1 MVATATISSTYEVR
15 LDGLIPATVLPM
27 TAGGAIDEPGLRRY
41 IHWIA
46 AQGPVALAVNAD
58 TGEGPSLEPRERVR
72 VIEIAREETELPLV
86 TGLFDPGEADAARR
100 AGAEAALVFPVADDI
115 VAYHRAIAD
124 RGIGVIAFQLQP
136 ALGGVGYSRDTIERV
151 TALDG
156 VIAIKEAS
164 FDRTRFAEAVQVSA
178 KPVLTGNDN
187 FVLESFELGC
197 SGALVGFGA
206 VHTAEQ
212 VTMIADWHRG
222 AVDEARAA
230 SARLQPIADQLFA
243 APVSGYRRRIKELL
257 VQQGVID
264 AAHMRPAPVRSAP
277 R

>member
-1 MVATATISSTYEVR
+1 VR

-27 TAGGAIDEPGLRRY
+27 TADGAIDEPGLRRY
-41 IHWIA
+41 VRWIA

-58 TGEGPSLEPRERVR
+58 TGEGPSLDPQERVR
-72 VIEIAREETELPLV
+72 VIEIAHEETDLPLV
-86 TGLFDPGEADAARR
+86 TGLFDPDETAAALR
-100 AGAEAALVFPVADDI
+100 AGAVAALVFPVADN
-115 VAYHRAIAD
+115 VVEYHRAIAD

-136 ALGGVGYSRDTIERV
+136 ALGGFEYSRETIERV

-164 FDRTRFAEAVQVSA
+164 FDRGRFVETVKVSA

-187 FVLESFELGC
+187 FILESFELGC

-222 AVDEARAA
+222 ALDDARRAG
-230 SARLQPIADQLFA
+230 ARLQPVADALFA
-243 APVSGYRRRIKELL
+243 PPVADYRRRIKELL
-257 VQQGVID
+257 VEQGVIES
-264 AAHMRPAPVRSAP
+264 AHMRSRAHS
-277 R
+277 

>member
-1 MVATATISSTYEVR
+1 VR

-27 TAGGAIDEPGLRRY
+27 TADGAIDEPGLRRY
-41 IHWIA
+41 VRWIA
-46 AQGPVALAVNAD
+46 AQGPAALAVNAD
-58 TGEGPSLEPRERVR
+58 TGEGPNLEPRERRR
-72 VIEIAREETELPLV
+72 VIEITREETDLPVV
-86 TGLFDPGEADAARR
+86 TGLFAVDEADDALR
-100 AGAEAALVFPVADDI
+100 AGAVAALVFPVADD
-115 VAYHRAIAD
+115 VVEYHRAIAE

-136 ALGGVGYSRDTIERV
+136 ALGGVEYSRETIERV

-164 FDRTRFAEAVQVSA
+164 FDRDRCAETVKISA

-187 FVLESFELGC
+187 FILESFELGC
-197 SGALVGFGA
+197 TGALVGFGA

-222 AVDEARAA
+222 AFESARAA
-230 SARLQPIADQLFA
+230 SARLQPIADGLFA
-243 APVSGYRRRIKELL
+243 PPVTEYRRRMKELL
-257 VQQGVID
+257 VRQGVLD
-264 AAHMRPAPVRSAP
+264 AAHMRPSAA

>member
-1 MVATATISSTYEVR
+1 VR

-27 TAGGAIDEPGLRRY
+27 TADGAIDERGLRRY
-41 IHWIA
+41 VRWIA

-58 TGEGPSLEPRERVR
+58 TGEGPNLEPRERLR

-86 TGLFDPGEADAARR
+86 TGLFAPDEAGNALR
-100 AGAEAALVFPVADDI
+100 AGAEAALVFPVADD
-115 VAYHRAIAD
+115 VVDYHRAIAAS
-124 RGIGVIAFQLQP
+124 GLGVIAFQLQP
-136 ALGGVGYSRDTIERV
+136 ALGGIEYSRDTIERV

-164 FDRTRFAEAVQVSA
+164 FDRDRCAETVKIST

-187 FVLESFELGC
+187 FILESFELGC

-212 VTMIADWHRG
+212 VTMIADWLRG
-222 AVDEARAA
+222 ADDAARAA
-230 SARLQPIADQLFA
+230 SARLQPIADAIFA
-243 APVSGYRRRIKELL
+243 PPVADYRRRLKELL
-257 VQQGVID
+257 VEQGVLD
-264 AAHMRPAPVRSAP
+264 AAYMRPQVAR
-277 R
+277 

>member
-1 MVATATISSTYEVR
+1 VR

-27 TAGGAIDEPGLRRY
+27 TADGAIDEPGLRRY
-41 IHWIA
+41 LRWIA

-58 TGEGPSLEPRERVR
+58 TGEGPNLEPWERVR
-72 VIEIAREETELPLV
+72 VIEIAREETDLPLV
-86 TGLFDPGEADAARR
+86 TGLFDPNEADAALR

-115 VAYHRAIAD
+115 VSYHRAIAD

-136 ALGGVGYSRDTIERV
+136 ALGGVEYSRDTIEHV

-164 FDRTRFAEAVQVSA
+164 FDRELCKGAIAVSA

-187 FVLESFELGC
+187 FILESFELGC

-212 VTMIADWHRG
+212 VAMIAAWHRG

-230 SARLQPIADQLFA
+230 STRLQPIADAIFA
-243 APVSGYRRRIKELL
+243 PPVSEYRRRCKELL
-257 VQQGVID
+257 VTQGVID
-264 AAHMRPAPVRSAP
+264 AAYMRPAHPQGSRS
-277 R
+277 

>member
-1 MVATATISSTYEVR
+1 VR
-15 LDGLIPATVLPM
+15 LDGLIPATVVPM
-27 TAGGAIDEPGLRRY
+27 TVDGAIDEPGLRRY
-41 IHWIA
+41 LRWVA

-58 TGEGPSLEPRERVR
+58 TGEGPNLEPGERVR
-72 VIEIAREETELPLV
+72 VIEIAREETDLPLV
-86 TGLFDPGEADAARR
+86 TGLFDPGEASAALR
-100 AGAEAALVFPVADDI
+100 AGAEAALVFPVADD
-115 VAYHRAIAD
+115 VVDYHRSIAD
-124 RGIGVIAFQLQP
+124 LGIGVIAFQLQP
-136 ALGGVGYSRDTIERV
+136 ALGGFEYSRETIERV

-164 FDRTRFAEAVQVSA
+164 FDRDRFTETVKISA

-187 FVLESFELGC
+187 FILESFELGC

-212 VTMIADWHRG
+212 VAMIEAWQRG

-230 SARLQPIADQLFA
+230 SARLQPVADAIFA
-243 APVSGYRRRIKELL
+243 PPVADYRRRLKERL

-264 AAHMRPAPVRSAP
+264 AAHMRQPRS
-277 R
+277 